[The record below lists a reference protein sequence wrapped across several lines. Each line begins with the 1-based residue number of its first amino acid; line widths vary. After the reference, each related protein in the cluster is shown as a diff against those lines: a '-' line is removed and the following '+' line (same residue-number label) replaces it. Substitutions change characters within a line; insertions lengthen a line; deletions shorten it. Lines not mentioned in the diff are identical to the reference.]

1 MDEIRKMAAPNSW
14 VFFQTHLLITVY
26 PILNPINR
34 FGPINL
40 AKRNIKAT
48 INILMVN
55 TVLRSTY
62 SSPLNSST
70 KLFTSSQ
77 KSNAF
82 SRNSL
87 PFRVKV

>member
-1 MDEIRKMAAPNSW
+1 MAAPNSW
-14 VFFQTHLLITVY
+14 VFFQTRLSITVY

-48 INILMVN
+48 INIVIVN
-55 TVLRSTY
+55 MAPRSTY
-62 SSPLNSST
+62 SSPLNFST

-87 PFRVKV
+87 PLGVKV